1 MPLPPPWR
9 RHTRMVAI
17 ISVQPSAEGIS
28 TFQPS
33 RMSWSYRIRG
43 SEARSQKKTN
53 TNTLTLPTNHSSG
66 HQLVLAPDHT
76 EIGHGACQPPRNKV
90 MASAETVI
98 TLQYSAS
105 WVIANFSDEYR
116 SEEHTSE

>member
-1 MPLPPPWR
+1 
-9 RHTRMVAI
+9 MVAI
-17 ISVQPSAEGIS
+17 ISVQPSGEGIS

-66 HQLVLAPDHT
+66 HQPVLAPDHT
-76 EIGHGACQPPRNKV
+76 EIGHGACQPPRNSV
-90 MASAETVI
+90 IASGETVI
-98 TLQYSAS
+98 PLPQWAS
-105 WVIANFSDEYR
+105 WVIGNLSDA
-116 SEEHTSE
+116 SSVW